1 MAYHTYETAAN
12 LLLEQRAADRLARHW
27 RGRCLTTEQY
37 ESFDRRLIEPDGRTA
52 ALVEIK
58 VRNYDIEFMVT
69 HQYLLSLSK
78 VKSLLAAAKRR
89 AAVPLVMVVCTD
101 DDFLLDLR
109 DETGQ
114 NLRRLPMNDRQH
126 DHHTGEPVM
135 RDEWLVA
142 FSGARFLPLFTLP
155 SLL

>member
-1 MAYHTYETAAN
+1 
-12 LLLEQRAADRLARHW
+12 
-27 RGRCLTTEQY
+27 
-37 ESFDRRLIEPDGRTA
+37 
-52 ALVEIK
+52 
-58 VRNYDIEFMVT
+58 
-69 HQYLLSLSK
+69 
-78 VKSLLAAAKRR
+78 
-89 AAVPLVMVVCTD
+89 MVVCTD

-142 FSGARFLPLFTLP
+142 FTGARFLPLFALP